1 MINALLVNPEKNIF
15 LEIEKGFSDHG
26 IGHEWADSADKALS
40 MLSDKNFDLVI
51 FAEQIPDIDPRK
63 FIENIL
69 SKNAMINCV
78 VLSPL
83 SHKDFH
89 EKYEGLGV
97 LMQFPQKPERSHV
110 TRLVDQLKKIAG
122 IAAKAQEL

>member
-1 MINALLVNPEKNIF
+1 MINALLISPEKNIF
-15 LEIEKGFSDHG
+15 LEIEKGFSSHS
-26 IGHEWADSADKALS
+26 ITHEWTDNADKALS

-51 FAEQIPDIDPRK
+51 FEEQIPGIDPRK

-69 SKNAMINCV
+69 LKNAMINCAV
-78 VLSPL
+78 ISSL

-97 LMQFPQKPERSHV
+97 LMQFPPKPERSHV
-110 TRLVDQLKKIAG
+110 TELVDQLEKIAG
-122 IAAKAQEL
+122 IAARTQEL